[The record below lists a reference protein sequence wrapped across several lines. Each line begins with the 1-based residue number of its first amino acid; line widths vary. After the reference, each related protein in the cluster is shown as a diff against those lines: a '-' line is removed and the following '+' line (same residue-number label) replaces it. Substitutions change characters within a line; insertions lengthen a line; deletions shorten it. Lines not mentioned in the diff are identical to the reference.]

1 MSYKD
6 NLIDKIN
13 MYIKTNYKKINHKD
27 MVLGD
32 SYYNRRCHLNA
43 VQYIK
48 QDKAEEV
55 YLCIYIDN
63 GQPIVHFI
71 NKKDDKYI
79 DNTLGWLYEQMEYYI
94 IKQVNET
101 EYNNIWNLLK
111 ETKESLTNLYTSS
124 FTRFIFRIKS
134 MNLL

>member
-13 MYIKTNYKKINHKD
+13 TYVKTNYKRINSND
-27 MVLGD
+27 MILGD

-43 VQYIK
+43 VQYVK
-48 QDKAEEV
+48 QDKAKEV
-55 YLCIYIDN
+55 YLCVYIDN

-94 IKQVNET
+94 VKQVNET
-101 EYNNIWNLLK
+101 EYNDIWELLK
-111 ETKESLTNLYTSS
+111 VTKESLTNLHTNS
-124 FTRFIFRIKS
+124 FTRLIFRIKAS
-134 MNLL
+134 NLL